1 MAEILVVIEHRK
13 QTLADVS
20 LEILTK
26 GRQLADQAGDE
37 LVAAVIGKDTDSYIP
52 RLAKWADKVLICNS
66 DKLGQSLSEPYQKVL
81 SLIIEERKPKLVLI
95 GHSSFGMDLAPA
107 LAVEVGAPLATDCTN
122 IAVENGI
129 ITITRSIYSGK
140 VNAVY
145 SLTPSETVILTS
157 RPGEFPVE
165 EGQQRENIEEIDYPI
180 EGDINYKRL
189 EGYIE
194 PEVSEIDITQ
204 ARVLVSVGR
213 GIKDKANI
221 ELAEELAKVL
231 GGVVACSRPVVDYGW
246 LPSSHQVGLSG
257 KTVNPKLYLALGI
270 SGAFQHMVGLRG
282 SEMIIAIN
290 KDSEAPIFTIA
301 DYGIVDDIFK
311 VVPILI
317 QKINDLKL
325 KN

>member
-1 MAEILVVIEHRK
+1 MAEILVVVENRN